1 MLKLKSIGGI
11 FMARIFDLLHS
22 DIMNTTGSKLK
33 EIIRLSEG
41 RTVMSETV
49 ISKMSL
55 VDGISNPETARA
67 FGADLVTLNTFD
79 MYNPFI
85 FGYDDSDSDLFG
97 GMGGIL
103 DGFKTKIEVNK
114 KNPQYLQEFK
124 ALVGRHIGVNL
135 EPIRS
140 DIPYPKG
147 FILNEE
153 TLLKA
158 KELGFDYIVITANPK
173 TNVSSEDILWGIQ
186 EARRVIGDSI
196 MIVAGRMH
204 GSGLASF
211 DSVDSIESFA
221 KAGADVVLL
230 PAPKTV
236 PGVTKD
242 FALEAVKAIHNAG
255 ALAMSAIGTSQ
266 EGASTSVIESI
277 ALDCKECG
285 FDIQHIGDAGFSGM
299 ASPENIMAL
308 SIAIRGKRHTYRQI
322 ARSIRR

>member
-1 MLKLKSIGGI
+1 
-11 FMARIFDLLHS
+11 MARIFDLKHS
-22 DIMNTTGSKLK
+22 EIMNTNGQSLK

-55 VDGISNPETARA
+55 VDGVSNPETAKA
-67 FGADLVTLNTFD
+67 FGADLITLNTFD

-97 GMGGIL
+97 GMEGIL
-103 DGFKTKIEVNK
+103 KGFNTRIANNK
-114 KNPQYLQEFK
+114 NNPNYLKEFK
-124 ALVGRHIGVNL
+124 ELVGRHIGVNL

-140 DIPYPKG
+140 GIPYPKG
-147 FILNEE
+147 FTLNEE

-158 KELGFDYIVITANPK
+158 KQLGFDYIVITANPK
-173 TNVSSEDILWGIQ
+173 TNVTSEDILWGIQ
-186 EARRVIGDSI
+186 EARRVLGDSI
-196 MIVAGRMH
+196 MIIAGRMH
-204 GSGLASF
+204 GSGMASF
-211 DSVDSIESFA
+211 DSVESIKSFA

-236 PGVTKD
+236 PGVSVE
-242 FALEAVKAIHNAG
+242 FAKEAVRSIHNEG

-266 EGASTSVIESI
+266 EGASERVIEML

-299 ASPENIMAL
+299 ASPENIIAL

-322 ARSIRR
+322 ARSSRR

>member
-1 MLKLKSIGGI
+1 
-11 FMARIFDLLHS
+11 MARIFDLKF
-22 DIMNTTGSKLK
+22 DEIMNTNGSSLK

-55 VDGISNPETARA
+55 VDGISNPETAKA
-67 FGADLVTLNTFD
+67 FGADLITLNTFD

-97 GMGGIL
+97 GMEGIL
-103 DGFKTKIEVNK
+103 QGFNDRISKNKENPNYLKEFKTI
-114 KNPQYLQEFK
+114 
-124 ALVGRHIGVNL
+124 VGRHIGVNL

-140 DIPYPKG
+140 NIPYPKG

-186 EARRVIGDSI
+186 EARRVLGDSI

-211 DSVDSIESFA
+211 DSVKSIESFA
-221 KAGADVVLL
+221 RAGADVVLL

-236 PGVTKD
+236 PGVTKE
-242 FALEAVKAIHNAG
+242 FALEAVNAIHQAG

-266 EGASTSVIESI
+266 EGASVSSIETI

>member
-1 MLKLKSIGGI
+1 
-11 FMARIFDLLHS
+11 MARIFDLTHS
-22 DIMNTTGSKLK
+22 EVMSTKGKALK
-33 EIIRLSEG
+33 DIIRLSEG

-49 ISKMSL
+49 ISKMAL
-55 VDGISNPETARA
+55 VDGISNPETSKA
-67 FGADLVTLNTFD
+67 FGADLITLNTFD

-85 FGYDDSDSDLFG
+85 FGYDDAGADLFG
-97 GMGGIL
+97 GMDSML
-103 DGFKTKIEVNK
+103 NGFVDKIESNK
-114 KNPQYLQEFK
+114 NNPNYLKEFK
-124 ALVGRHIGVNL
+124 NIVGRHIGVNL

-147 FILNEE
+147 FKLNED
-153 TLLKA
+153 TLKKA
-158 KELGFDYIVITANPK
+158 LDLGFDYIVITANPK

-186 EARRVIGDSI
+186 EARRVVGDKM
-196 MIVAGRMH
+196 MIIAGRMH

-211 DSVDSIESFA
+211 DSLDSIESFA
-221 KAGADVVLL
+221 KAGADVVLM

-236 PGVTKD
+236 PGVTKE

-299 ASPENIMAL
+299 ALPENIMAL